1 MTDYDSM
8 KVFADESGNLVDIN
22 GKVIVPVE
30 KRRACL
36 VYSRV
41 VGYLSPVS
49 IWNKGKKAEW
59 ADRVDFV
66 APKIGDPFVE
76 DGGSDV

>member
-1 MTDYDSM
+1 M
-8 KVFADESGNLVDIN
+8 KELLNGDLVLDN
-22 GKVIVPVE
+22 GVIIPAE
-30 KRRACL
+30 KRTPCL

-59 ADRVDFV
+59 ADRVVFSPV
-66 APKIGDPFVE
+66 NIPKIENSEPKEVLE
-76 DGGSDV
+76 